1 MLEPEDQERIE
12 STDAIDALQTSL
24 MGLAGASLLGLSSFA
39 PKAVNRAAAALRRE
53 AMRIAT
59 DGMAEVDGAV
69 ERDLTGQLVL
79 SGIDDVLHAERG
91 SRKARAMRRAVKDA
105 QGEARKAA
113 REVRRQTR
121 RFAACMVDDLN
132 RRFLQEAA
140 RARKRIKGD
149 GARGIEGANHRKV
162 MTEAI
167 VRLAKDGLAAYTY
180 RRKDGAIVHVPAD
193 VGIRRHIDN
202 AGKVRQ
208 IDQTIAIA
216 SRTGQVLVEVSTT
229 VGARKSH
236 AEWQGK
242 RYMLKGSSAKY
253 PNFAKACKKGDPV
266 DGIGGYNCR
275 HQISICRE
283 GEAGRFR
290 DPLKGTGY
298 SQERA
303 RTALTA
309 QRGMENDL
317 RKLKRQR
324 EVLRMNGLDT
334 EDVNGRIKALDKGL
348 DEFVAQHSKILRR
361 ERHRESIYERA
372 RKAAKAEGV
381 VWTG

>member
-1 MLEPEDQERIE
+1 MEE
-12 STDAIDALQTSL
+12 LQTAL
-24 MGLAGASLLGLSSFA
+24 MGLAGASLLGLASFSPRA
-39 PKAVNRAAAALRRE
+39 VSKAATALRRK
-53 AMRIAT
+53 ALRAAT
-59 DGMAEVDGAV
+59 DGIAKVNEAV
-69 ERDLTGQLVL
+69 SRDLTGQLVL
-79 SGIDDVLHAERG
+79 SAVDDAVRANSGANR
-91 SRKARAMRRAVKDA
+91 ARAIQRAVKDA
-105 QGEARKAA
+105 NKEAKRAA
-113 REVRRQTR
+113 REVQRQTR
-121 RFAACMVDDLN
+121 KFATCMVDDLN
-132 RRFLQEAA
+132 QRFLREAA
-140 RARKRIKGD
+140 RARGRIKGD
-149 GARGIEGANHRKV
+149 GVRGIEGANHRKV

-167 VRLAKDGLAAYTY
+167 MRLAKDGLAAYTY
-180 RRKDGAIVHVPAD
+180 QRKDGATVHVPAD

-216 SRTGQVLVEVSTT
+216 GRTGQVLVEVSTT
-229 VGARKSH
+229 AGARKSH

-242 RYMLKGSSAKY
+242 RYQLKGSSAKY
-253 PNFAKACKKGDPV
+253 PNFAKSCKKGDPV

-283 GEAGRFR
+283 GEPSRFR

-303 RTALTA
+303 RAALST

-334 EDVNGRIKALDKGL
+334 KEINGRIKALDKGL
-348 DEFVAQHSKILRR
+348 DEFVAKHSKVLRR
-361 ERHRESIYERA
+361 DRHRESIYERA
-372 RKAAKAEGV
+372 RKAVKAEGV
-381 VWTG
+381 VWVN